1 VYLVLESKVA
11 GPFKLVLAAP
21 LLAAALAGCAT
32 SPFGGLSSRDC
43 MARAMYFESNRSS
56 EDGMLAVG
64 TVVMNR
70 VADKKEYPST
80 VCGVVGQKNQ
90 FAPGVLQKPMK
101 EKTSAARAYAMADKV
116 LRGARHPT
124 LGRDVKHF
132 HTAGYSFKYNNMYY
146 VLEAGGNNFYEKR
159 KAGTFSNNPFADL
172 VNW

>member
-1 VYLVLESKVA
+1 MYCVVESS
-11 GPFKLVLAAP
+11 LAAP
-21 LLAAALAGCAT
+21 IKLLLAATLLASPLAGCAT

-56 EDGMLAVG
+56 DDGMLAVG

-70 VADKKEYPST
+70 VADKAYPNT

-90 FAPGVLQKPMK
+90 FAPGVLSKPMK
-101 EKTSAARAYAMADKV
+101 EGTSKARAYAVADKV
-116 LRGARHPT
+116 LRGARHPN

-132 HTAGYSFKYNNMYY
+132 HTAGYKFPYNNMYY

-159 KAGTFSNNPFADL
+159 KAGTFTNNPFLALAD
-172 VNW
+172 W